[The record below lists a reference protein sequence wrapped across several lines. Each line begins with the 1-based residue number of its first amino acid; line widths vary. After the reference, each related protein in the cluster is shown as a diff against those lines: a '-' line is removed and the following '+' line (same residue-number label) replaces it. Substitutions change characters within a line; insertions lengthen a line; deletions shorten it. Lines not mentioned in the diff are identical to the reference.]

1 MRRELEADKYRRQ
14 LEEERE
20 RRKRS
25 FLAREQKIQDAKE
38 ANDAAALKKEEEAKE
53 ADEAKQ
59 REQDDKAFFEAQRA
73 KAKKDELEAKIA
85 KAELDAA
92 ERQMAPTLPTPA
104 TPTTPV
110 TFEAAMKHAADQAQA
125 QELVKSAEAHIAK
138 ENALPFQWQYDGIA
152 NKDNF
157 TLALG

>member
-1 MRRELEADKYRRQ
+1 ME
-14 LEEERE
+14 
-20 RRKRS
+20 
-25 FLAREQKIQDAKE
+25 
-38 ANDAAALKKEEEAKE
+38 KEEEAKK
-53 ADEAKQ
+53 ADEEKQ

-92 ERQMAPTLPTPA
+92 ERQMPPTLLIPS

-110 TFEAAMKHAADQAQA
+110 TFEAALKHASDQAKA
-125 QELVKSAEAHIAK
+125 QERVKSAEACIAK

-157 TLALG
+157 ILALG